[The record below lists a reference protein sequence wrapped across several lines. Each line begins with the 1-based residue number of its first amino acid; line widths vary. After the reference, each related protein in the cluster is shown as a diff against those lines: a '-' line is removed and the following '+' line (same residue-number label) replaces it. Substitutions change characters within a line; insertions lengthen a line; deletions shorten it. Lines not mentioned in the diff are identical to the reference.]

1 MPGCPL
7 IGSEGERGGWA
18 SERNGWRRWCA
29 IMVMKA
35 AILEGDQPRW
45 WWGVMRRGCS
55 SRYGSG
61 SGTHAREAAVAT
73 VGPGR
78 KTIGQGPRVSRAPPR
93 ASREVKAQWGEEERV
108 SRRPMPRRLG
118 QKPELGPIR
127 EIKPF
132 RILFGTQIF
141 SKLLKFIQ
149 GNIERILT

>member
-78 KTIGQGPRVSRAPPR
+78 KTIGQGPRVSRAPPTQGHLG
-93 ASREVKAQWGEEERV
+93 REG
-108 SRRPMPRRLG
+108 RLG
-118 QKPELGPIR
+118 QPRGQGPVGR
-127 EIKPF
+127 GRASQPKANAQAAGPKTGAGPNS
-132 RILFGTQIF
+132 RNKTF
-141 SKLLKFIQ
+141 SNFVW
-149 GNIERILT
+149 NSDF